1 VACIRDHVI
10 AVRCRRAFFSGISPL
25 PSWCS
30 VSLFRVLAVS
40 QAAVHSFFPYAPE
53 CVEEGEFSEVR
64 ESRILV
70 SSRAELC

>member
-10 AVRCRRAFFSGISPL
+10 AVRCRRAFFSGLSPL

-53 CVEEGEFSEVR
+53 CVEGEFSIVR

-70 SSRAELC
+70 SSRAELS